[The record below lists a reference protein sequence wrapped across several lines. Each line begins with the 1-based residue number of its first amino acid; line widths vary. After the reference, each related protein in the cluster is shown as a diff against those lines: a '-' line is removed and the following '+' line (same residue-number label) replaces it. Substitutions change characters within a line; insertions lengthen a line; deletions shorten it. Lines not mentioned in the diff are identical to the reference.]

1 MRTGDKGRRS
11 VPFLHK
17 LSTLTQSLWL
27 FRRQPRYHDPFMMT
41 RRKLFALLGT
51 TMLLAGLGLAVT
63 HEHAQAQE
71 AKLNKGDP
79 APRFTLSDQDGK
91 TRSLADY
98 RGHWLVLYFYPKDD
112 TPGCTTEACK
122 FRDEYKLYL
131 ERGVDVLGVSID
143 SRESHERF
151 AKKYDLP
158 FPLLADT
165 DGAVAKQYGAYW
177 SLGPLRFARRYTF
190 LIDPKGNIA
199 RAYYKVRPGE
209 HSANLL
215 KDLQVLQQQETSQE
229 QPR

>member
-1 MRTGDKGRRS
+1 MRTR
-11 VPFLHK
+11 H
-17 LSTLTQSLWL
+17 
-27 FRRQPRYHDPFMMT
+27 
-41 RRKLFALLGT
+41 KLFAFLAVA
-51 TMLLAGLGLAVT
+51 MLPAGLGLAIT
-63 HEHAQAQE
+63 HSHAQAQE
-71 AKLNKGDP
+71 AKLKTGDP
-79 APRFTLSDQDGK
+79 APQFTLGDQNGKRHSLSDH
-91 TRSLADY
+91 

-112 TPGCTTEACK
+112 TPGCTTEACR

-131 ERGVDVLGVSID
+131 EQGVDVLGVSID

-151 AKKYDLP
+151 AKKYELP

-199 RAYYKVRPGE
+199 RAYFKVRPSE

-215 KDLQVLQQQETSQE
+215 KDLQLLQQQETSQGH
-229 QPR
+229 PR